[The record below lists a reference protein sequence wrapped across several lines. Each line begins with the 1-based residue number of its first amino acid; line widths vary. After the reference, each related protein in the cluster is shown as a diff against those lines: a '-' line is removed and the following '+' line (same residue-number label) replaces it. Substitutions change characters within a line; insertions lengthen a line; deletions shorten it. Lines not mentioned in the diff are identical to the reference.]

1 MQFDLDSFT
10 YDEEWLRSVAQI
22 EDAYDDVSVGVS
34 GAALGSLLENPAD
47 YSRVIAAQMLVI
59 RVWKDWV
66 REWSLGIGTES
77 AQRKGRQ
84 LLLERLKTADAD
96 IQEQLLSL
104 ADEKHAQPQGEWQLT
119 EAHQRTIRQAI
130 ESVFTKE
137 DWSVIADSASNRI
150 HDQVIIHPV
159 EALSA

>member
-1 MQFDLDSFT
+1 M
-10 YDEEWLRSVAQI
+10 
-22 EDAYDDVSVGVS
+22 GVS
-34 GAALGSLLENPAD
+34 GTALGSLLENPAD

-66 REWSLGIGTES
+66 REWSLVIGTES

-104 ADEKHAQPQGEWQLT
+104 ADEKHARPQGEWQLT

-130 ESVFTKE
+130 EAVFTKE
-137 DWSVIADSASNRI
+137 DWSVIADSARNRI

>member
-1 MQFDLDSFT
+1 MTKSGYAQS
-10 YDEEWLRSVAQI
+10 LRLKI
-22 EDAYDDVSVGVS
+22 AYDDVSVGAS

-47 YSRVIAAQMLVI
+47 YSRVIAAQMIVI

-84 LLLERLKTADAD
+84 LLLERLKTVDAD
-96 IQEQLLSL
+96 TQEQLLSL
-104 ADEKHAQPQGEWQLT
+104 ADEKYAQPQGEWQLT

-137 DWSVIADSASNRI
+137 DWSAILPAERLR
-150 HDQVIIHPV
+150 QRR
-159 EALSA
+159 